1 MAVNTS
7 NYPSNSIQ
15 GIPQV
20 GSDMNVF
27 DTHDTPRYALGTR
40 IQRADGNEFVYSHY
54 GIDTGPGILVSPNM
68 DEQGTA
74 PLVGKIIVAADA
86 VSVSGSNIQPGAV
99 GSKFIQITIASVV
112 ADDFQGGYLV
122 MTENTGRGYTYR
134 IKGNDATGDVATGDV
149 RLQLYDKIQV
159 APLAASDC
167 SIIGNRYSNL
177 EPVVEGTDMLIA
189 GVSVADMTTL
199 DKAWGW
205 VCVKGVVGIK
215 VDGTI
220 AVGDQIVPSVA
231 LAGNVSIQG
240 AGVTTGTSMKNNPVI
255 GQCVLVATASLEQGS
270 FYINVS

>member
-1 MAVNTS
+1 MAVNRS

-20 GSDMNVF
+20 GSDMNIF
-27 DTHDTPRYALGTR
+27 DTHTTPRYALGTR

-54 GIDTGPGILVSPNM
+54 GADVGPGILVSPNL

-74 PLVGKIIVAADA
+74 PLVGKIIVAASSVDVTDA
-86 VSVSGSNIQPGAV
+86 TV
-99 GSKFIQITIASVV
+99 GSKFIQITIAG
-112 ADDFQGGYLV
+112 AAIDDFQGGYLI

-134 IKGNDATGDVATGDV
+134 IKGNNATGDTATNDV
-149 RLQLYDKIQV
+149 RIELYDKIQV

-167 SIIGNRYSNL
+167 TIVGNRYSNL

-189 GVSVADMTTL
+189 GVSVANMTTL
-199 DKAWGW
+199 TTAWGW

-220 AVGDQIVPSVA
+220 AAGDQIVPSVA

-255 GQCVLVATASLEQGS
+255 GHCIVVVTATLEQGC